1 MKIKLNSD
9 LDQFWVNKIVFLIP
23 SLCLIIPIQ
32 PQKNNFNMV
41 EQYFR
46 HCQYLWRD
54 KFCIERNQFWKRR
67 CFWHKLHYLFKN
79 MWQKVNDPISCFKG
93 HCAMLFPHTKF
104 MMHLTVE
111 ALRPTTSDLPRAWVF
126 QQLPWRGLNGYF
138 ITKTSLLLFNI
149 WETAFNL
156 WKQVLLRR
164 LFTYGY
170 HDNMREQQL
179 RLENAS
185 FSPGCTLWQKTMS
198 T

>member
-126 QQLPWRGLNGYF
+126 QQLPGEVLMA
-138 ITKTSLLLFNI
+138 ILSQKHLFYCSIFGKPPLTCGNKCS
-149 WETAFNL
+149 WE
-156 WKQVLLRR
+156 
-164 LFTYGY
+164 
-170 HDNMREQQL
+170 
-179 RLENAS
+179 
-185 FSPGCTLWQKTMS
+185 GCLHMVTMTTCES
-198 T
+198 NNWG